1 MENIFLLKSII
12 MKINFFRKTLFSALA
27 IAGTALIITSCDKDD
42 DDDDDD
48 NNKTYTI
55 SGNASG
61 AQEVPAVTTTATG
74 ALSGTY
80 NARTNTLDYNI
91 SWTGLSGV
99 ASAAHFHGPAAAGVS
114 ADVLVP
120 ITITTNGV
128 AGTATG
134 SVVIVDSVENALL
147 DGKVYYNI
155 HTVAHPLGEI
165 RGQVAT
171 SSN

>member
-1 MENIFLLKSII
+1 

-27 IAGTALIITSCDKDD
+27 IASTALIITACDKDD
-42 DDDDDD
+42 DDDNND

-61 AQEVPAVTTTATG
+61 DQETPAVTTNATG
-74 ALSGTY
+74 SLSGTY
-80 NARTNTLDYNI
+80 NAGTNELTYSIN
-91 SWTGLSGV
+91 WTGLSGT
-99 ASAAHFHGPAAAGVS
+99 ASAAHFHGPAAAGVA

-120 ITITTNGV
+120 ITITMDAATGTA
-128 AGTATG
+128 AGT
-134 SVVIVDSVENALL
+134 VIIVDSVENALL